1 VLGIDRFLG
10 VGLLKRARVLGV
22 RLLKRVGV
30 IEENG
35 VIEEKTGYSSN
46 S

>member
-10 VGLLKRARVLGV
+10 RGV
-22 RLLKRVGV
+22 IEESGA

-35 VIEEKTGYSSN
+35 VIEEKTW
-46 S
+46 